1 MKFGYKNVLIYGYS
15 NSGQVVEKVLKSLG
29 VKYRVF
35 DDFVYYNEIK
45 FLKKLSKK
53 IIKNFDLIVIS
64 PAVSIY
70 NKFIQ
75 FAIKK
80 GIKVVSELEFG
91 YWFKK
96 DASIIAI
103 TGTNGKTT
111 TTGLINNV
119 LKKKYNTEML
129 GNIGTPLST
138 IYFNTLKYV
147 SCEVSSFQ
155 LEAIDKFKPE
165 ISILLNLAPDH
176 LDRHKNFENYI
187 KSKLNIFKNYKRNSL
202 AILNFDDKKVIEVT
216 KDLKCVK
223 YYVSTIERVKGVYVK
238 NNIVYSTLHGKN
250 DKICEIDKLTNN
262 KIFLTDYLCALL
274 VGLLKN
280 VPKNEI
286 IEELSKYK
294 LLAHRCEFVS
304 ELHGIKYY
312 DDSKATN
319 IHSVIKCLENFKE
332 NVILL
337 LGGKHKGLNYKDLF
351 KQLPKCVKF
360 ICAFG
365 ESSKIIKKASIKY
378 KYKNCKAFIKLKDA
392 FDYTTDIAVSGDTV
406 LLSPAC
412 SSFDEF
418 KSYINRGEYFK
429 NLVMEYVRINEKVME

>member
-1 MKFGYKNVLIYGYS
+1 MKFAYKKVLIYGYS
-15 NSGQVVEKVLKSLG
+15 NSGQVVEKILKNLSIRY
-29 VKYRVF
+29 KIF
-35 DDFVYYNEIK
+35 DDFLYYNERK
-45 FLKKLSKK
+45 FLRKLSKK
-53 IIKNFDLIVIS
+53 IIKDFDLIVIS
-64 PAVSIY
+64 PAISIY
-70 NKFIQ
+70 NKFVKY
-75 FAIKK
+75 AIKN

-91 YWFKK
+91 YWFRK
-96 DASIIAI
+96 DSKIIAI

-119 LKKKYNTEML
+119 LQKKYTTQML
-129 GNIGTPLST
+129 GNIGTPLSM
-138 IYFNTLKYV
+138 IYFNRTKFI

-176 LDRHKNFENYI
+176 IDRHKNFDNYI
-187 KSKLNIFKNYKRNSL
+187 KSKLNIFKNYKKNNV
-202 AILNFDDKKVIEVT
+202 AILNHDDKMVMDAT
-216 KDLKCVK
+216 KNLQCVK
-223 YYVSTIERVKGVYVK
+223 YYVSSRDRVKGIYVK
-238 NNIVYSTLHGKN
+238 DNYVYSTIHGKN
-250 DKICEIDKLTNN
+250 EKICLVENLTTN
-262 KIFLTDYLCALL
+262 KIYLTDYLCALL

-280 VPKNEI
+280 IPKTEI
-286 IEELSKYK
+286 VEELSNYK

-319 IHSVIKCLENFKE
+319 IHSVVKCLENFKE

-351 KQLPKCVKF
+351 ENIPSSVKF
-360 ICAFG
+360 ICSFG
-365 ESSKIIKKASIKY
+365 ESAKRIKKASKKY
-378 KYKNCKAFIKLKDA
+378 KFNDCKSFLKLKDA
-392 FDYTTDIAVSGDTV
+392 FDYATDIAVSGDTI

-418 KSYINRGEYFK
+418 KSYVNRGEYFK
-429 NLVMEYVRINEKVME
+429 NLVMEYIKINEKDME

>member
-1 MKFGYKNVLIYGYS
+1 MKFAYKRVLIYGYS
-15 NSGQVVEKVLKSLG
+15 NSGQVVEKILKDLSI
-29 VKYRVF
+29 KYKVF
-35 DDFVYYNEIK
+35 DDFVYYNENK
-45 FLKKLSKK
+45 FLKKITKK
-53 IIKNFDLIVIS
+53 VICEFDLVVIS

-70 NKFIQ
+70 NKYVQ
-75 FAIKK
+75 YALKK
-80 GIKVVSELEFG
+80 GVKVVSELEFG
-91 YWFKK
+91 YWFKQ
-96 DASIIAI
+96 DAKIIAI

-119 LKKKYNTEML
+119 LQKRYSTQML
-129 GNIGTPLST
+129 GNIGTPLSM
-138 IYFNTLKYV
+138 IYFNNAKFI

-176 LDRHKNFENYI
+176 IDRHKNFDNYI
-187 KSKLNIFKNYKRNSL
+187 KCKLNIFKNHRKNNV
-202 AILNFDDKKVIEVT
+202 AILNFDDKTVMDVT

-223 YYVSTIERVKGVYVK
+223 YYVSSKEKVKGVYTK
-238 NNIVYSTLHGKN
+238 DDYIYSTLHGKN
-250 DKICEIDKLTNN
+250 EKICLVEKLTTN
-262 KIFLTDYLCALL
+262 KIYLTDYLCALL

-280 VPKNEI
+280 IPKSEI
-286 IEELSKYK
+286 IEELSNYK

-319 IHSVIKCLENFKE
+319 IHSVVKCLENFKE

-351 KQLPKCVKF
+351 ENIPSCVKF
-360 ICAFG
+360 ICSFG
-365 ESSKIIKKASIKY
+365 ESAKRIKKASKKY
-378 KYKNCKAFIKLKDA
+378 KFNNCKDFVRLKDA
-392 FDYTTDIAVSGDTV
+392 FDYATDIAVSGDTV

-418 KSYINRGEYFK
+418 KSYVTRGEYFK
-429 NLVMEYVRINEKVME
+429 NLVMEYIKINEKDME